1 MAKDRSDRLSLK
13 RALGI
18 SSGLH
23 LLLLPLFVSALPA
36 FFGTGVASSDHALT
50 DREAT
55 TISYLTI
62 ERRPAPRP
70 KPVAAPVQ
78 PAKATPRVAL
88 VVVTPPRL
96 NKSKPPVN
104 KAVPAARHVAAA
116 LAVVGRAARAV
127 RDAVRTV
134 AFAAVRTL
142 GRNAS
147 APAGAAVP
155 ETVQAAPLPSPS
167 ATPVAT
173 LAEASSARGIEVP
186 AGGWGQNFESPIV
199 ADDTTLADLRARY
212 HVVASV
218 SIEVDDS
225 GHATR
230 VTLPSGV
237 PDDVRADLERRLM
250 ELRYVPAE
258 CNGLRC
264 PGTLALSF

>member
-1 MAKDRSDRLSLK
+1 MSKDRSDRLSLK

-23 LLLLPLFVSALPA
+23 LLLLPLFVSTLPA
-36 FFGTGVASSDHALT
+36 FFGTALASADHALT
-50 DREAT
+50 NREAT

-70 KPVAAPVQ
+70 RPVAAPVQ

-88 VVVTPPRL
+88 AMIVTPPHL
-96 NKSKPPVN
+96 KSKPPVA
-104 KAVPAARHVAAA
+104 KAVPAARHAAIEV
-116 LAVVGRAARAV
+116 AVVSRAARAV

-134 AFAAVRTL
+134 AFAAARTL
-142 GRNAS
+142 GHAA
-147 APAGAAVP
+147 APAAAAVP
-155 ETVQAAPLPSPS
+155 ENVQAAPLPSPS

-173 LAEASSARGIEVP
+173 IAEASSARGIEVP
-186 AGGWGQNFESPIV
+186 AGGWGQNFESPLV

-212 HVVASV
+212 HVANV

-230 VTLPSGV
+230 VTLPSGL

-264 PGTLALSF
+264 PGTLALTF